1 MDRWPPP
8 PAESAIICL
17 SLCLI
22 VKEDFIED
30 LLVHKPI
37 LLGELFILLLN
48 ESVFPA
54 LMFSG
59 LFFAVLLYI
68 VLLSTE

>member
-1 MDRWPPP
+1 M
-8 PAESAIICL
+8 
-17 SLCLI
+17 

-48 ESVFPA
+48 ESVFSA

-59 LFFAVLLYI
+59 LFFAVLLYT